1 MLLYRGDGGMAS
13 RGKQFQRSLKN
24 AGRAAGPMESSPARG
39 LGSVEND
46 RKFVQ
51 ANAPKSEE
59 SGPGDP

>member
-1 MLLYRGDGGMAS
+1 
-13 RGKQFQRSLKN
+13 
-24 AGRAAGPMESSPARG
+24 MESSPARG